1 MITLNYIKTFSGLS
15 VSPFLFSNLLYVN
28 IINQKKLFHKL
39 KIFSFN
45 YFLNTSLFYLS
56 FTSFFDIMYR
66 IINLKEGIFLISTSN
81 LSVQFGGR
89 KLFDEVDI
97 KFTPGNC
104 YGIIGPNGAGKSTFL
119 KILTGEAES
128 TSGEVIIDKNKRLS
142 FLKQD
147 HFAYEDE
154 EVLNVV
160 MMGHAKLY
168 DIMLQKNALYAKTEF
183 TEEDGNLAAELEGE
197 FAELDGWEA
206 ETNAE
211 KFLVG
216 LGIPAEMHHKLM
228 KELTEPEKVKVLL
241 AQAIFGNPDIL
252 LLDEPTNGLD
262 LHAVKWLE
270 DFLMDLENTTVLVVS
285 HDRHF
290 LNKVCTHIT
299 DIDYGKIKMFVGNY
313 DFWYESNQ
321 LMQELIRNQNKKMEQ
336 KKKELQDFIA
346 RFSANASKSKQ
357 ATSRKKQLE
366 KLQFEDM
373 QVSNRKYPYIEFK
386 PEREAGNNMLRVE
399 NLTKTVDGEKILDN
413 ISFTVNTGDKVVIL
427 SKNDI
432 AKTTLFRILAG
443 ELEPDSG
450 KVEWGV
456 TTSQSYFPKDNSEY
470 FENVDLSLIDWLRQF
485 SEDQHEE
492 YVRGFLGRM
501 LFSGEEARK
510 KAKVLSGG
518 EKVRCMLSKMMLSN
532 ANVLL
537 LDNPT
542 DHLDLESITS
552 LNKALERF
560 DGTILFTTHDHEFI
574 QTIANKIIEITPKG
588 ILEKEMEYDD
598 YLNDENVEARLKE
611 LYS

>member
-1 MITLNYIKTFSGLS
+1 M
-15 VSPFLFSNLLYVN
+15 
-28 IINQKKLFHKL
+28 
-39 KIFSFN
+39 
-45 YFLNTSLFYLS
+45 
-56 FTSFFDIMYR
+56 
-66 IINLKEGIFLISTSN
+66 ISTSN

-154 EVLNVV
+154 QVLNVV
-160 MMGHAKLY
+160 MMGHTKLY
-168 DIMLQKNALYAKTEF
+168 DIMMKKNELYSKTEF
-183 TEEDGNLAAELEGE
+183 TEEDGELAAELEGE

-211 KFLVG
+211 KFLIG
-216 LGIPAEMHHKLM
+216 LGIGAELHHKLM

-262 LHAVKWLE
+262 LKAVKWLE
-270 DFLMDLENTTVLVVS
+270 EFLMNLENTTVLVVS

-290 LNKVCTHIT
+290 LNKVCTHIA

-321 LMQELIRNQNKKMEQ
+321 LMQELIRNQNKKLEQ
-336 KKKELQDFIA
+336 KRKELQDFIA

-386 PEREAGNNMLRVE
+386 PEREAGNNMLKVE
-399 NLTKTVDGEKILDN
+399 NLIKTIDGEKVLNN
-413 ISFTVNTGDKVVIL
+413 ISFTINTGDKVVIL

-432 AKTTLFRILAG
+432 AKTTLFQILAG

-450 KVEWGV
+450 TVEWGV
-456 TTSQSYFPKDNSEY
+456 TTSQSYFPKDNSEF
-470 FENVDLSLIDWLRQF
+470 FEDVDLSLIDWLRQF
-485 SEDQHEE
+485 STDQHEE

-542 DHLDLESITS
+542 DHLDLEAITS
-552 LNKALERF
+552 LNKSLERF

-598 YLNDENVEARLKE
+598 YLNDETVEARLNE
-611 LYS
+611 MYS

>member
-1 MITLNYIKTFSGLS
+1 MIA
-15 VSPFLFSNLLYVN
+15 
-28 IINQKKLFHKL
+28 
-39 KIFSFN
+39 
-45 YFLNTSLFYLS
+45 
-56 FTSFFDIMYR
+56 
-66 IINLKEGIFLISTSN
+66 TSN

-97 KFTPGNC
+97 KFTEGNC

-119 KILTGEAES
+119 KVLTGEMES
-128 TSGEVIIDKNKRLS
+128 TSGQVIIDKGKRLS

-147 HFAYEDE
+147 HFAYEED

-160 MMGHAKLY
+160 MMGHTRLY
-168 DIMLQKNALYAKTEF
+168 EIMKEKEALYSKEEF
-183 TEEDGNLAAELEGE
+183 TEEDGHLAAELEGE

-211 KFLVG
+211 KFLIG
-216 LGIPAEMHHKLM
+216 LGIGAELHHKFM

-262 LHAVKWLE
+262 LKAVKWLE

-290 LNKVCTHIT
+290 LNKVCTHIA

-321 LMQELIRNQNKKMEQ
+321 LMQELIRNQNKKLEQ

-357 ATSRKKQLE
+357 ATSRKKQLD

-386 PEREAGNNMLRVE
+386 PEREAGNNLLRVE
-399 NLTKTVDGEKILDN
+399 GLTKTVDGEKVLDN
-413 ISFTVNTGDKVVIL
+413 VSFTIHTGDKVVIL
-427 SKNDI
+427 SNNDI
-432 AKTTLFRILAG
+432 AKTTLFQILAG
-443 ELEPDSG
+443 EIEPDSG
-450 KVEWGV
+450 TYEWGV

-470 FENVDLSLIDWLRQF
+470 FEEVDLSLIDWLRQF
-485 SEDQHEE
+485 SKDQDEQ

-501 LFSGEEARK
+501 LFSGEEAK
-510 KAKVLSGG
+510 KMAKVLSGG
-518 EKVRCMLSKMMLSN
+518 EKVRCMLSKMMLSG

-552 LNKALERF
+552 LNKSLERF
-560 DGTILFTTHDHEFI
+560 NGTVLFTTHDHEFI
-574 QTIANKIIEITPKG
+574 QTIATKIIEITPKG
-588 ILEKEMEYDD
+588 IVEKEMEYDD
-598 YLNDENVEARLKE
+598 YLNDETVQARLTE
-611 LYS
+611 MYN

>member
-1 MITLNYIKTFSGLS
+1 M
-15 VSPFLFSNLLYVN
+15 
-28 IINQKKLFHKL
+28 
-39 KIFSFN
+39 
-45 YFLNTSLFYLS
+45 
-56 FTSFFDIMYR
+56 
-66 IINLKEGIFLISTSN
+66 ISTSN

-89 KLFDEVDI
+89 KLFDEVNI
-97 KFTPGNC
+97 KFTEGNC

-119 KILTGEAES
+119 KVLTGELDS
-128 TSGEVIIDKNKRLS
+128 TSGEVIVEKNKRLS

-168 DIMLQKNALYAKTEF
+168 DIMMKKNALYAKTEF

-211 KFLVG
+211 KFLIG
-216 LGIPAEMHHKLM
+216 LGIPAELHHKLM

-290 LNKVCTHIT
+290 LNKVCTHIA

-373 QVSNRKYPYIEFK
+373 QISNRKYPYIEFK
-386 PEREAGNNMLRVE
+386 PEREAGNNMLKVE
-399 NLTKTVDGEKILDN
+399 NLTKTIDGEKILDN
-413 ISFTVNTGDKVVIL
+413 ISFTINTGDKVVIL

-432 AKTTLFRILAG
+432 AKTTLFQILAG
-443 ELEPDSG
+443 EMEPDSG
-450 KVEWGV
+450 SVEWGV
-456 TTSQSYFPKDNSEY
+456 TTSQSYFPKDNSEF
-470 FENVDLSLIDWLRQF
+470 FEDVDLSLIDWLRQF
-485 SEDQHEE
+485 STDQHEE

-542 DHLDLESITS
+542 DHLDLEAITS
-552 LNKALERF
+552 LNKSLERF

-598 YLNDENVEARLKE
+598 YLNDETVEARLNE
-611 LYS
+611 MYS